1 MSSVRNIGSG
11 RAVDPGEKS
20 GTAARGDGGG
30 GFAAALDNA
39 TAAPAAATPV
49 DAANA
54 GADDGNAGNA
64 GTGAGTGGWNTTP
77 GDPDAAAAADAATL
91 AAGTGVALLKDMAP
105 HLPGT
110 AGGTMGRARRAAPS
124 GSLTAAALAPVQVA
138 AGDDPHAAKGPHA
151 KKTDKPAAAPA
162 ATMAG
167 AVPVGVAASLAA
179 TAVAATGAALPA
191 VGAGVADKALSAA
204 HSIARSEP
212 LPASVQALSD
222 AATVGAAIADP
233 SAPVQ
238 QNAVPTAAVTSA
250 AAAASGSGIIAAL
263 AAAVDDGAPAPDV
276 SGAAPATG
284 PDAAQSLTIARPDT
298 AAVAAAVPPTPA
310 APAMG
315 VSAMTVASLGG
326 SQIVDPAA
334 APKTMSQSGN
344 DPAGAGMM
352 VAGNAA
358 TPTPMADAPTG
369 SAVPATPE
377 TLGDSVS
384 RQVMGMIATG
394 GHEATLRLH
403 PPELGD
409 LTVRVVVAGRDVSAW
424 FGSPQPQVQQA
435 ISHAFDQLR
444 SDLGGA
450 GYNLTGAWVGADSS
464 GMQRRP
470 GAAPPPPPAARAAP
484 SVPSVAATGAAA
496 PTLPAS
502 SRVSVYV

>member
-54 GADDGNAGNA
+54 GDGNTGNA
-64 GTGAGTGGWNTTP
+64 GTGTGGGNATP
-77 GDPDAAAAADAATL
+77 GNPDAAAAADAATL
-91 AAGTGVALLKDMAP
+91 AAATGGALLKDVAA

-110 AGGTMGRARRAAPS
+110 MGGTAGPARHAAPS
-124 GSLTAAALAPVQVA
+124 GSLAAAALAPGQVA
-138 AGDDPHAAKGPHA
+138 AGDDPPAAKGPHG
-151 KKTDKPAAAPA
+151 KKTDKPGAAPA
-162 ATMAG
+162 VVTPG
-167 AVPVGVAASLAA
+167 AIPVGAAASLVA
-179 TAVAATGAALPA
+179 TAVAVTGAALPP
-191 VGAGVADKALSAA
+191 VGAGVADKALSTARQ
-204 HSIARSEP
+204 IARSEP
-212 LPASVQALSD
+212 LPTGVEALS
-222 AATVGAAIADP
+222 AAAAEGAAITDP
-233 SAPVQ
+233 SAPGQ
-238 QNAVPTAAVTSA
+238 QNAVPTAAATSA
-250 AAAASGSGIIAAL
+250 AAAASSGSGIAAAL
-263 AAAVDDGAPAPDV
+263 AAAVDDGAPAPDA

-284 PDAAQSLTIARPDT
+284 PDAAPSLTIARPDA
-298 AAVAAAVPPTPA
+298 AAVAAAPPTPA
-310 APAMG
+310 APAVG
-315 VSAMTVASLGG
+315 VSAMTVAGLGG

-334 APKTMSQSGN
+334 APKPMSQSAD
-344 DPAGAGMM
+344 DPAGTGMM

-358 TPTPMADAPTG
+358 TPTPLADAPTG
-369 SAVPATPE
+369 TAAPAAPA

-384 RQVMGMIATG
+384 RQVMGMIAAG

-470 GAAPPPPPAARAAP
+470 GAAPPPPAAARTAP
-484 SVPSVAATGAAA
+484 SVPGVAATGAAS